1 VHPTVSNY
9 LVFFLLNSFFIP
21 CQATCIPSNY
31 NITYKQTA
39 YYISNDGND
48 NNNGSKEHPLQTL
61 NKISKISLNEG
72 DSILLNGGQIFNG
85 TLAINYNKVGTEK
98 KHIIISSYG
107 KDIATINSSSEIGLD
122 IYNSSYVIIKN
133 IKLLGAGRKNGN
145 TTSGINISFC
155 KNIII
160 DNIDVSGYQK
170 SGLLIRNCS
179 NMIVKNVVAHD
190 NGSAGISVEGDN
202 FLKKD
207 NRNIEIS
214 YCRTENNPGDPTN
227 KDNHSGSGIV
237 IGQCTN
243 AKISYCTATNN
254 GWDMPRI
261 GNGPVGI
268 WAWES
273 DSITIE
279 HCLSYEN
286 KTSVGGQDGGG
297 FDFDGGITNSV
308 IQYCLSYGNQGS
320 GIGLFQ
326 YNNASPWENNIIRY
340 NISINDGNVS
350 DAKAGIYI
358 WNQSPSN
365 NLKNCAIYNNT
376 IYNNKNAAL
385 SYSTITNNENI
396 VFYNNILVGNKEIIL
411 GKDSVS
417 KYYGNCWYSLTN
429 GFNVNGIAN
438 FDTWRNQKQQ
448 EIFNGAKT
456 GINIDPAFANINTI
470 NITDAK
476 VLASFSMA
484 KAANALLINGGIDFQ
499 QLFNIPTGGKD
510 FNGNAAQAKSI
521 GARF

>member
-1 VHPTVSNY
+1 MFLTVFIY
-9 LVFFLLNSFFIP
+9 LGFLLSSIFIP
-21 CQATCIPSNY
+21 CQAGVNKSVNTATSI
-31 NITYKQTA
+31 QTA

-48 NNNGSKEHPLQTL
+48 NNNGSKEHPLKTFKKISRLTL
-61 NKISKISLNEG
+61 NAG
-72 DSILLNGGQIFNG
+72 DSILLKGGQIFNG
-85 TLAINYNKVGTEK
+85 TLAINYNTNGTAQK
-98 KHIIISSYG
+98 LVVITSYG
-107 KDIATINSSSEIGLD
+107 IGIATINSTNEKGLV
-122 IYNSSYVIIKN
+122 INNSSYVIIQN

-145 TTSGINISFC
+145 TTSGIDIAYC
-155 KNIII
+155 KNIAI

-179 NMIVKNVVAHD
+179 NMIVTNVMAHD
-190 NGSAGISVEGDN
+190 NGSAGISVGGEN
-202 FLKKD
+202 FLKTD
-207 NRNIEIS
+207 CRNIDIR
-214 YCRTENNPGDPTN
+214 YCRAENNPGDPTN

-417 KYYGNCWYSLTN
+417 KYYGNCWYSLTKE
-429 GFNVNGIAN
+429 FNVNGIAN
-438 FDTWRNQKQQ
+438 FDSWRNQKQQ

-456 GINIDPAFANINTI
+456 GINIDPAFANITTI

-521 GARF
+521 GASF